1 MVGFRV
7 HGSAKCVCVRIW
19 YMRVPSLNIAR
30 YSILYEVSRST
41 NAVPNH
47 VCMCM
52 YVCLCLCVCV
62 CDNLMRTETRQR
74 HARAMPIVIVIQD
87 WFDHHKAGLTGW
99 MRSVFDVYGI
109 EFQNAA
115 GFAHFKIHYIR
126 THAPHTSEE
135 EIRLRFVSFL
145 FSSYVCRM
153 NARTEQSSLSYFIN
167 AEASG
172 LCASSVNS
180 P

>member
-87 WFDHHKAGLTGW
+87 
-99 MRSVFDVYGI
+99 
-109 EFQNAA
+109 
-115 GFAHFKIHYIR
+115 
-126 THAPHTSEE
+126 
-135 EIRLRFVSFL
+135 
-145 FSSYVCRM
+145 
-153 NARTEQSSLSYFIN
+153 
-167 AEASG
+167 
-172 LCASSVNS
+172 
-180 P
+180 